1 VAEKKLKLETID
13 FYAPRFEVKIEGEKI
28 PSAVSKIIKEV
39 RVEEEKD
46 LASRFSIIVNDEYD
60 TKKGEFKGL
69 AEDSIFEEGNEV
81 TIKMGYGGKLP
92 TMLIGRIDELESNF
106 FSGDAPTLTL
116 SGFDFSCEFR
126 KPSKAGPPFPKIS
139 YSKIVEQIAK
149 DKFTKD
155 KFTLDIHHTEK
166 LDTVISKKND
176 ISDYKFIMELAKKC
190 SREFGIDRETLYFV
204 KSQADKDEIVTLEWG
219 KHLISFNP
227 RMRLSALYSKVEVR
241 GHNSDDPKKPISG
254 IANPGDESVKNEKG
268 KTGSQIANEL
278 CPGSTKVVTVERAI
292 DNKKAEEIALSI
304 IDKASKT
311 LFTGSGECI
320 GIPQIKP
327 QVTIRIENVGKK
339 FCGKYYVES
348 ATHVIND
355 SGYRTNFKVN
365 RNSVKEECK

>member
-1 VAEKKLKLETID
+1 MAEKKLKLETID
-13 FYAPRFEVKIEGEKI
+13 FYAPRFEVEIEGKKI
-28 PSAVSKIIKEV
+28 PYTISKIIKEV
-39 RVEEEKD
+39 RVEEVKN

-81 TIKMGYGGKLP
+81 TIKMGYGSKKLP

-126 KPSKAGPPFPKIS
+126 KPSKAGPPFPKMS
-139 YSKIVEQIAK
+139 YSKIVEKIVK
-149 DKFTKD
+149 KYKFP
-155 KFTLDIHHTEK
+155 FEIEHTEK
-166 LDTVISKKND
+166 LDKVISKKND

-241 GHNSDDPKKPISG
+241 GHNSNDPKKPISG
-254 IANPGDESVKNEKG
+254 TANPGDESVKDKKG

-278 CPGSTKVVTVERAI
+278 CPESKKVVTVINPISNEQA
-292 DNKKAEEIALSI
+292 KEIALSI
-304 IDKASKT
+304 FNKASDT

-327 QVTIRIENVGKK
+327 QVAIRIENVGKR

-355 SGYRTNFKVN
+355 SGYRTSFKVN
-365 RNSVKEECK
+365 KNSVTEKCK

>member
-92 TMLIGRIDELESNF
+92 TMLIG
-106 FSGDAPTLTL
+106 
-116 SGFDFSCEFR
+116 EFR

-155 KFTLDIHHTEK
+155 KFTLDIDHTEK
-166 LDTVISKKND
+166 SDEVISKKDD
-176 ISDYKFIMELAKKC
+176 ISNYKFIKELAGKC
-190 SREFGIDRETLYFV
+190 NREFGIYRKTLYFI

-241 GHNSDDPKKPISG
+241 GHNSNDPKKPISG
-254 IANPGDESVKNEKG
+254 TANPGDESVKDKKG

-278 CPGSTKVVTVERAI
+278 CPESKKVVTVKNPISNEQA
-292 DNKKAEEIALSI
+292 KEIALSI
-304 IDKASKT
+304 FNKASDT

-327 QVTIRIENVGKK
+327 QVAIRIENVGKR